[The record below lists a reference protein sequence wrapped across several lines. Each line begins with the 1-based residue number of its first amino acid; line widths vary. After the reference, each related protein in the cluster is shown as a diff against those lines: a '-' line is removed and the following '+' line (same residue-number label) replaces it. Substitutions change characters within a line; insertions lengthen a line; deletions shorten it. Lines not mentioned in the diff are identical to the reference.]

1 VSAAHPLRH
10 RVQAC
15 RSLRSTGTAL
25 SGLPKHR
32 RYAESSTKRGTAP
45 AAPAG
50 LVACIGAAWT
60 ARGCANECRS
70 SQPRCKTAAGPP
82 AGARAEALPK
92 RTRLFPAARGCQS
105 LLVDTR
111 THTVAHNQHCTKQ
124 AHHLCLCAAA
134 DTATLCRVCWG
145 CAVGSLQALCS
156 QMQSTIADKV
166 SRALDDV

>member
-1 VSAAHPLRH
+1 MQHTLSAIVSRPVVACGAQAQLSAAFPDIEGMLRAQP
-10 RVQAC
+10 R
-15 RSLRSTGTAL
+15 RS
-25 SGLPKHR
+25 
-32 RYAESSTKRGTAP
+32 TAP